1 MISAPV
7 LQGLTSLMRMA
18 TDAHVGREALHRV
31 LGLAAKSRV
40 LHLHCSIEIPLSLSL
55 SFAHAWFFQ
64 VHNLFSSLDLGE

>member
-7 LQGLTSLMRMA
+7 LQELTSLMRMA

-40 LHLHCSIEIPLSLSL
+40 LHLYCSIEIPLSV